1 MPCLHASED
10 LSFLSSPV
18 QGVLIAQTA
27 AFTTAHAAIAKHAP
41 QLLAHAAGHEERA
54 RRMSCSPRLMHLQGR
69 CTHLFLSRPCHF
81 YYATLSVR
89 HHSICLCVFLA
100 DIHALRTL

>member
-54 RRMSCSPRLMHLQGR
+54 K
-69 CTHLFLSRPCHF
+69 
-81 YYATLSVR
+81 
-89 HHSICLCVFLA
+89 
-100 DIHALRTL
+100 